1 MNIFLFIIIILL
13 FILLELIL
21 RRTLKIE
28 KKHIS
33 ETEGKKVYRIGIFI
47 ITVVTIC
54 FIPIVVTKDTVY
66 MTLFLFLFFIIRF
79 GFELFVEW
87 KYMRESREYL
97 ITLAN
102 MVLVII
108 VAIGFFLMN

>member
-1 MNIFLFIIIILL
+1 MNILLLVIIILL
-13 FILLELIL
+13 FLLLEPIL
-21 RRTLKIE
+21 RRILKIE

-47 ITVVTIC
+47 ITVITIC
-54 FIPIVVTKDTVY
+54 FIPILVTKETVY
-66 MTLFLFLFFIIRF
+66 MTLFLLLFFIVRY
-79 GFELFVEW
+79 GFELFIEW

-102 MVLVII
+102 MVLVMM
-108 VAIGFFLMN
+108 VGIGILLIN

>member
-1 MNIFLFIIIILL
+1 MNIVLFIIIILL

-28 KKHIS
+28 KKDIS

-54 FIPIVVTKDTVY
+54 FIPIVVTKDTFY

>member
-1 MNIFLFIIIILL
+1 MNIFLLVIIILL

-47 ITVVTIC
+47 ITVITIC
-54 FIPIVVTKDTVY
+54 FIPIVVTKERVY
-66 MTLFLFLFFIIRF
+66 MALFLFLFFIARF

-102 MVLVII
+102 MVLVMI
-108 VAIGFFLMN
+108 VGIGILLIN